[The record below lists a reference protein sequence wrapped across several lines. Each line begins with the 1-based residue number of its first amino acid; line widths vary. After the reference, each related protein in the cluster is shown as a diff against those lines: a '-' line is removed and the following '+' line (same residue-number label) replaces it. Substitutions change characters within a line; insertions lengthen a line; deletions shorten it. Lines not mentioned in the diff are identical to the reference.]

1 MAAPIQQLAQRQ
13 KIYLAE
19 QELGSYPVF
28 TLQGITQIKHN
39 THTLTKYYINSCA
52 TTLGS
57 NEIKQNKEKKRA
69 SEHEQNTAVIQRII
83 NSKHSQKRNLYKN

>member
-13 KIYLAE
+13 KIYLAVK
-19 QELGSYPVF
+19 ELGSYPAF

-39 THTLTKYYINSCA
+39 THTLTKYYINSTA

-57 NEIKQNKEKKRA
+57 NEIKHDKEKRA
-69 SEHEQNTAVIQRII
+69 SEHEQNTAVIHRII